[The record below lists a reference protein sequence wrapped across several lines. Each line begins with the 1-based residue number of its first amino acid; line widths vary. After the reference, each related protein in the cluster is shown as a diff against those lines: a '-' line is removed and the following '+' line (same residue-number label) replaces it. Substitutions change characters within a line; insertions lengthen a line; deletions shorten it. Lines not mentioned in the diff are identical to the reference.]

1 MRIRQFADAMVVL
14 IEDPS
19 ICGRL
24 THKDLAQIEGVL
36 LAIVGWVQTELVKR
50 DKRNERARKTKSRT
64 CRGAASVP
72 GTAGPAHSANVGDI

>member
-36 LAIVGWVQTELVKR
+36 LAMVGWVQTELIKR
-50 DKRNERARKTKSRT
+50 DKRNERTRKTQSRES
-64 CRGAASVP
+64 RVAAQVRRAAEHARTP
-72 GTAGPAHSANVGDI
+72 PAGGV